1 VQFCLISFSPVSD
14 YWTLSF
20 EPQKCINEAVHLLV
34 AGIVNTFNDFC
45 VVMIPIPIVLKL
57 RLPLRQRILCA
68 MLFGAGFIV
77 CFAGAVRIYF
87 FYKLNTTYDKTW
99 LLYPT
104 WICGT
109 LELYLGIVSTSP
121 PSQDL
126 TNEIDGHHNPSH

>member
-1 VQFCLISFSPVSD
+1 VQFCLISFSPVSA

-20 EPQKCINEAVHLLV
+20 EPQQCINEAVHLLV
-34 AGIVNTFNDFC
+34 AGIINTFNDFC

-87 FYKLNTTYDKTW
+87 FYQLNTTYDKTW
-99 LLYPT
+99 LSYPT

-121 PSQDL
+121 PSQDF
-126 TNEIDGHHNPSH
+126 TNETDGHHNPSH